1 MMRLAA
7 VLVLAALGIRQEP
20 AKELDWLLVYYMS
33 YDNNLD
39 HCGPV
44 ILDGLEEG
52 AKEGRIA
59 VTVLADFRDK
69 DGLKRFTLTP
79 AGRREETLAT
89 DNSASEEVLEEYL
102 AWASK
107 THPARRYALV
117 FLNHGGDL
125 DDMSLDEQ
133 PGAGISK
140 QWLSARR
147 VGPIL
152 KKFRDGVGGKVE
164 LVFLQQCGRG
174 SVDNLYNFRGAG
186 AAVMA
191 SQTSVGAP
199 NTYYA
204 PTLKW
209 LAANPESGGV
219 ELARRIMEDDEHYVN
234 YVCVRGVELAELPK
248 RLDAAI
254 EPLLAGGSLTMPRRP
269 KACFGGER
277 EGETNY
283 DLLGWLAAA
292 YADNGRKPEELAG
305 FQSWV
310 KEKLIARHQFR
321 SEARRKPAWCGVS
334 LFVPRTPELLRKY
347 KDYPLY
353 EAGKLD
359 EMWKSMTQ

>member
-1 MMRLAA
+1 M
-7 VLVLAALGIRQEP
+7 LAALGIRQEP
-20 AKELDWLLVYYMS
+20 AKELDWLLVYFMS
-33 YDNNLD
+33 YDNNLEQ
-39 HCGPV
+39 CGPV

-52 AKEGRIA
+52 AKEGRVA

-102 AWASK
+102 AWAAK
-107 THPARRYALV
+107 THPAKRFAIV

-133 PGAGISK
+133 PGAGIAK

-186 AAVMA
+186 SAVMA
-191 SQTSVGAP
+191 SQTTVGAP

-204 PTLKW
+204 PTVKW
-209 LAANPESGGV
+209 LAKNPGSSGA
-219 ELARRIMEDDEHYVN
+219 ELARRIMRDDEHYLS
-234 YVCVRGVELAELPK
+234 YVCVRGDELSELPK
-248 RLDAAI
+248 RIDAAI
-254 EPLLAGGSLTMPRRP
+254 EPLLSGPVTAPRRTKP
-269 KACFGGER
+269 CFGNPR
-277 EGETNY
+277 EGEANH
-283 DLLGWLAAA
+283 DLIGWLEAA
-292 YADNGRKPEELAG
+292 YADNERKSDALAALE
-305 FQSWV
+305 SWM
-310 KEKLIARHQFR
+310 KEKLIVHHEFQA
-321 SEARRKPAWCGVS
+321 EARRKPKWCGVS
-334 LFVPRTPELLRKY
+334 LYVPATPALFEKY
-347 KDYPLY
+347 RDYPLY
-353 EAGKLD
+353 EAGRLD
-359 EMWKSMTQ
+359 DLWKALRTD